1 MPGQGV
7 TPELQPPTQMK
18 SDFPFLLLPLL
29 LFVLLFELF
38 WVRERSPEV
47 APPRCEKSESKPGP
61 KAPREKMPEEK
72 PRKQAVE
79 KGR

>member
-1 MPGQGV
+1 
-7 TPELQPPTQMK
+7 MK

-38 WVRERSPEV
+38 WVRERKPEV
-47 APPRCEKSESKPGP
+47 APPRGEQSESKPGP
-61 KAPREKMPEEK
+61 KAPPEKMPEEK
-72 PRKQAVE
+72 PGKQTLE